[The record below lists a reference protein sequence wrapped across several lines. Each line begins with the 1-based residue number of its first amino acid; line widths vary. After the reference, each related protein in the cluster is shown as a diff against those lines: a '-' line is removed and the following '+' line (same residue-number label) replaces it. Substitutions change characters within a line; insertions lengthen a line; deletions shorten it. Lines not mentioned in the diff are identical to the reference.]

1 MKWLWRLLGILRRS
15 FVLLVVLVMLAF
27 NVASFAVPMLAGVVS
42 DVAQAVFGRSVV
54 AELGQQVTRLQS
66 EKRILA
72 ESKTQLQERNRK
84 LQARNRN
91 LDADLKQTRGKLRTT
106 RAGLQKARVALGKV
120 DNATSRIARRVIRGA
135 GRNVA
140 AIPMEAIPLV
150 GVATVAAVTALDV
163 KEACATV
170 HDMQKLRVASGIDE
184 APQDW
189 AAQVCGMFSGQSVPA
204 VCDMTIGECR
214 GHAREVR
221 AELGDEMGDEI
232 DRQCDA
238 LMRPDPE
245 ICRPP
250 GLEALEIE
258 PPER

>member
-54 AELGQQVTRLQS
+54 AELGQQVMRLQS
-66 EKRILA
+66 EKRIIA
-72 ESKTQLQERNRK
+72 ESKTQ

-91 LDADLKQTRGKLRTT
+91 LDADLKQTREDLRTT

-150 GVATVAAVTALDV
+150 GVATVVAVTALDV

-250 GLEALEIE
+250 GLEAPEIE

>member
-1 MKWLWRLLGILRRS
+1 MRWLWRLLGILRRS
-15 FVLLVVLVMLAF
+15 FVLLVVLGMLAF

-54 AELGQQVTRLQS
+54 AELGQQVTKLKS
-66 EKRILA
+66 EKKILA
-72 ESKTQLQERNRK
+72 ESKTQLQT
-84 LQARNRN
+84 RNRN
-91 LDADLKQTRGKLRTT
+91 LDADLKQTRGELRTT
-106 RAGLQKARVALGKV
+106 RAGLQKARVAPGKV

-140 AIPMEAIPLV
+140 AIPMEAIPVV
-150 GVATVAAVTALDV
+150 GVATVVAVTALDV
-163 KEACATV
+163 TEACATV
-170 HDMQKLRVASGIDE
+170 RDMQDLRVASGIDE

-189 AAQVCGMFSGQSVPA
+189 AAQVCGTFSGPSVPG
-204 VCDMTIGECR
+204 VCDMTIGDCR
-214 GHAREVR
+214 DHARKVR

-250 GLEALEIE
+250 GPGATKIE